1 MTTYRPTFAACLL
14 AALCAACGSVPAG
27 GSLPSVSGQRLAVA
41 GHELVIDVFMPVHSR
56 DPARS
61 IPSDASPRSSPPTG
75 AVILVHGFTR
85 SRTTMNGHAAALAAD
100 GALVLSVDMPCTFD
114 FACNARALAGL
125 VETVRAGGLALGGA
139 RGGSS
144 VGASVGALGRES
156 GASLPPVDR
165 VVLVGFSAGAL
176 SSLLAAGT
184 PGVVGYVGL
193 DPFDRTRPDG
203 QIALGMTVAPT
214 LQTPA
219 VLVRAE
225 PSRCNAQAVAAPWA
239 GVLPELQSDTVIA
252 SASHCDFESPT
263 DWICT
268 LACGPADE
276 ARQARVGALLRGAV
290 RGWLGPLPGP

>member
-193 DPFDRTRPDG
+193 DPFDRT
-203 QIALGMTVAPT
+203 

>member
-1 MTTYRPTFAACLL
+1 
-14 AALCAACGSVPAG
+14 
-27 GSLPSVSGQRLAVA
+27 
-41 GHELVIDVFMPVHSR
+41 
-56 DPARS
+56 
-61 IPSDASPRSSPPTG
+61 
-75 AVILVHGFTR
+75 
-85 SRTTMNGHAAALAAD
+85 MNGHAAALAAD
-100 GALVLSVDMPCTFD
+100 GALALTVDMPCTFD
-114 FACNARALAGL
+114 FACNARALAAL
-125 VETVRAGGLALGGA
+125 VERLRAGGVPLGRDGGKGRAAGSEGDGRLGSGGGPSGGPDGSPVGGLGGA
-139 RGGSS
+139 HDG
-144 VGASVGALGRES
+144 GASDAL
-156 GASLPPVDR
+156 LPPVDR

-214 LQTPA
+214 LRTPA

-239 GVLPELQSDTVIA
+239 DALPALQSDTVIA

-268 LACGPADE
+268 LACGPADGD
-276 ARQARVGALLRGAV
+276 RQARVGALLRDAV
-290 RGWLGPLPGP
+290 RGWLVPAQR

>member
-1 MTTYRPTFAACLL
+1 
-14 AALCAACGSVPAG
+14 
-27 GSLPSVSGQRLAVA
+27 
-41 GHELVIDVFMPVHSR
+41 
-56 DPARS
+56 
-61 IPSDASPRSSPPTG
+61 
-75 AVILVHGFTR
+75 
-85 SRTTMNGHAAALAAD
+85 MNGHAAALAAD
-100 GALVLSVDMPCTFD
+100 GALALTVDMPCTFD

-125 VETVRAGGLALGGA
+125 VETLRAGGMPLGRDGGSGGTGSEGGGRLGSRGGPNGAPSGGPDRGPDRGLGGA
-139 RGGSS
+139 HDG
-144 VGASVGALGRES
+144 GASGAL
-156 GASLPPVDR
+156 LPPVDR

-203 QIALGMTVAPT
+203 QVALGMTVAPT
-214 LQTPA
+214 LRTPA

-239 GVLPELQSDTVIA
+239 GALPALQSDIVIA

-263 DWICT
+263 DWICA

-276 ARQARVGALLRGAV
+276 ARQARVGEVLRTTV
-290 RGWLGPLPGP
+290 RGWLAPARQ